1 MMTGR
6 FKTCMGVL
14 LGSALALL
22 YALPCSAESSSDL
35 DQMQRELQAL
45 KAEMESLRADLGS
58 GKEEIKVQNDELL
71 ASKKEYSQLSEQVRG
86 LKQADPAEVSTL
98 KDQLKKELGV
108 VPNVYNDLSRKI
120 RIGFES
126 RTRAEYANNFSQ
138 ITDATINMW
147 GPRSLSNG
155 IWFSDGIASNEQSV
169 VLQRTRLN
177 VDADVHEHLRAFF
190 QLQDSRFWGIE
201 DGTVRN
207 QGALVFDG
215 VDWGQNTLDL
225 HQGYVDVRKLFNY
238 PMTMRVGR
246 QEIIWGDHRMMGNFD
261 WHTTARSWDAIRGM
275 YDTEDYAAEAF
286 AAVQFHDPGL
296 NAATGSQDLT
306 NTTVNPT
313 RTENGVRQK
322 SNDHQNYGFMW
333 TFKKLVPDSTL
344 QIMFLHDNDQL
355 ETRTVEGGASQVPP
369 GARGNKKIYDGGY
382 RIAGKVGKNIDY
394 ASESHY
400 QLGRW
405 EGTNH
410 RAWATSVEGGYT
422 FNEVGWKPR
431 LGAEFDWSPGSGHNG
446 GVEDHQ
452 KHSTFFNFYPT
463 NHMHYGYMDQMAW
476 MNMKGVRGQVKIK
489 PTKKLVAW
497 ADVWGFWLDN
507 VRDYWYNAAG
517 VALRGYSANTNNPRT
532 PDSHLG
538 TELDLTAKYELYD
551 NVALQAGYSHFFN
564 GDYLD
569 DTALFGDDPATV
581 GVRRGHGDAD
591 SSWGYLQL
599 AVGF

>member
-138 ITDATINMW
+138 ITDATINMR
-147 GPRSLSNG
+147 GPLSG
-155 IWFSDGIASNEQSV
+155 STAWPFSDGIASNEQSV

-261 WHTTARSWDAIRGM
+261 WHTTARAWDAIRGM

-286 AAVQFHDPGL
+286 GAIQRHDPL
-296 NAATGSQDLT
+296 VDATANAQG
-306 NTTVNPT
+306 
-313 RTENGVRQK
+313 GWRQRD
-322 SNDHQNYGFMW
+322 NDQQNYGFMW
-333 TFKKLVPDSTL
+333 TFKK
-344 QIMFLHDNDQL
+344 
-355 ETRTVEGGASQVPP
+355 
-369 GARGNKKIYDGGY
+369 
-382 RIAGKVGKNIDY
+382 
-394 ASESHY
+394 
-400 QLGRW
+400 
-405 EGTNH
+405 
-410 RAWATSVEGGYT
+410 
-422 FNEVGWKPR
+422 
-431 LGAEFDWSPGSGHNG
+431 
-446 GVEDHQ
+446 
-452 KHSTFFNFYPT
+452 
-463 NHMHYGYMDQMAW
+463 
-476 MNMKGVRGQVKIK
+476 
-489 PTKKLVAW
+489 
-497 ADVWGFWLDN
+497 
-507 VRDYWYNAAG
+507 
-517 VALRGYSANTNNPRT
+517 
-532 PDSHLG
+532 
-538 TELDLTAKYELYD
+538 
-551 NVALQAGYSHFFN
+551 
-564 GDYLD
+564 
-569 DTALFGDDPATV
+569 
-581 GVRRGHGDAD
+581 
-591 SSWGYLQL
+591 
-599 AVGF
+599 